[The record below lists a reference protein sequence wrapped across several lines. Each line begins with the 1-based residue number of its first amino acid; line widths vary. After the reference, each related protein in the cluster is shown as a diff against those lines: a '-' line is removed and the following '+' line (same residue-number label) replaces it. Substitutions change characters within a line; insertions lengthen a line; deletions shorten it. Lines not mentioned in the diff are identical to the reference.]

1 MARLDASS
9 TSRSA
14 PLVLLSTS
22 VLVVRIKTSDLS
34 PVDWSPDMEI
44 CRQDPAQEDLRACGA
59 REAQPVQEGLLG
71 QVTRHYCQ
79 PRLVVKLVT
88 FQSARQRGEEDRGQ
102 DHWKEGRSMQ
112 EAAKGDFF
120 LDFFV
125 ETCFGR
131 LPRRLTWCPQRTT
144 SPR

>member
-1 MARLDASS
+1 
-9 TSRSA
+9 
-14 PLVLLSTS
+14 
-22 VLVVRIKTSDLS
+22 
-34 PVDWSPDMEI
+34 MEI
-44 CRQDPAQEDLRACGA
+44 CRQDPAQEDLRARGA

-71 QVTRHYCQ
+71 QVTLLIPTPNCGQ
-79 PRLVVKLVT
+79 LVVF

-120 LDFFV
+120 FDFFV

>member
-44 CRQDPAQEDLRACGA
+44 CRQDPAQEDLRARGA

-71 QVTRHYCQ
+71 QVTLLIPTPNCGQ
-79 PRLVVKLVT
+79 LVVFFRVHANEVKKT
-88 FQSARQRGEEDRGQ
+88 
-102 DHWKEGRSMQ
+102 
-112 EAAKGDFF
+112 EAKTTGKKGAP
-120 LDFFV
+120 
-125 ETCFGR
+125 CKR
-131 LPRRLTWCPQRTT
+131 LPKVTL
-144 SPR
+144 S

>member
-22 VLVVRIKTSDLS
+22 VWVVRIKTSDLS

-44 CRQDPAQEDLRACGA
+44 CRQDPAQEDLRARGA

-71 QVTRHYCQ
+71 QVTLLIPTPNCGQ
-79 PRLVVKLVT
+79 LVVFFRVHANEVKKT
-88 FQSARQRGEEDRGQ
+88 
-102 DHWKEGRSMQ
+102 
-112 EAAKGDFF
+112 EAKTTGKKGAP
-120 LDFFV
+120 
-125 ETCFGR
+125 CKR
-131 LPRRLTWCPQRTT
+131 LPQVSCKLFVCCTR
-144 SPR
+144 SDI

>member
-44 CRQDPAQEDLRACGA
+44 CRQDPAQEDLRARGA

-71 QVTRHYCQ
+71 
-79 PRLVVKLVT
+79 
-88 FQSARQRGEEDRGQ
+88 QSARQRGEEDRGQ
-102 DHWKEGRSMQ
+102 DHWKEGRPMQ
-112 EAAKGDFF
+112 EAAKGDLILRF
-120 LDFFV
+120 L
-125 ETCFGR
+125 C
-131 LPRRLTWCPQRTT
+131 
-144 SPR
+144 